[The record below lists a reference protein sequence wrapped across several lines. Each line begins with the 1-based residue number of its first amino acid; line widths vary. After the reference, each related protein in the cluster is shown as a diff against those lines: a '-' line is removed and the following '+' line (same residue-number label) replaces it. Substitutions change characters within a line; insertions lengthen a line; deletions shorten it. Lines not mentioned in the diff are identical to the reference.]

1 VVLIGD
7 SNAGH
12 FSEAMIGAAQA
23 NGASLEIATASA
35 CPFVDARITRSGVAQ
50 SSCGAFVR
58 GSLDELV
65 RNPPSLVVIANS
77 TDVYATDR
85 SFRFVDAGGT
95 SLGSDSESAF
105 TAALSRTIEQLR
117 DAGTKVVV
125 VNVVPKPDEW
135 ESRRCSNI
143 ALIVKQ
149 QACGF
154 GNFAPS
160 DDARLA
166 IGTAVES
173 GATGLAG
180 ADLWS
185 FNTAICPED
194 RCVAFDDGVLTW
206 KDRGHISVAES
217 EALATIATGF
227 LAKALESPPGG

>member
-1 VVLIGD
+1 
-7 SNAGH
+7 
-12 FSEAMIGAAQA
+12 M
-23 NGASLEIATASA
+23 
-35 CPFVDARITRSGVAQ
+35 
-50 SSCGAFVR
+50 
-58 GSLDELV
+58 
-65 RNPPSLVVIANS
+65 RNPPSLVVIANQ
-77 TDVYATDR
+77 TDTYATDR
-85 SFRFVDAGGT
+85 SLRVVDAGGT

-125 VNVVPKPDEW
+125 VNVVPKPVEW

-154 GNFAPS
+154 KNFAPS

-166 IGTAVES
+166 IGAAVES

-180 ADLWS
+180 AELWS

-194 RCVAFDDGVLTW
+194 RCVAFDDGVLTRR
-206 KDRGHISVAES
+206 DRGHISVAES